1 MSHLVKVIVLVTL
14 SCSALVAP
22 VVAAVSKSCP
32 SLEASINSTF
42 TLEGQWCASQQLL
55 LAPDGTAVG
64 ELDYVYISNKK
75 NFIVGGN
82 WFLHL
87 PRDSN
92 GDLGAVISRT
102 QQRSIGNSSLIVE
115 DVLDCNNRTL
125 VSVEIDNSAGISFS
139 NGAATTFWIFNATT
153 SPPTFLL
160 KLLATRSSL
169 IQSNEIVAY
178 VCPSHATS
186 KDACGGPADE
196 HDGLGVV
203 ATMTTPWLNL
213 VVQHWTFQ
221 YNVSATAADRALLPI
236 SLATQVIGL
245 ATSPQ
250 SLSWCASSIAVIVLV
265 PLIIALVSCCC
276 CHRRRCCKC
285 GRSDASDPY
294 QKTLSE
300 ETEQRQYDEMFA
312 VPHKHRNAHTT
323 VSVALSEQTMDDSS
337 TGLLPQTT
345 SSATTFG
352 EYKKED

>member
-1 MSHLVKVIVLVTL
+1 MLPLAKRVIALALL
-14 SCSALVAP
+14 SCSSLVAP
-22 VVAAVSKSCP
+22 VVADVTKSCP

-92 GDLGAVISRT
+92 GNLGAVVSRT
-102 QQRSIGNSSLIVE
+102 QQSNVDNSSLIVE
-115 DVLDCNNRTL
+115 DVLDCNNRT
-125 VSVEIDNSAGISFS
+125 VVNVEIDNSAGISFS
-139 NGAATTFWIFNATT
+139 NGAATTFWVFNSTT

-160 KLLATRSSL
+160 KLLATRSSS

-178 VCPSHATS
+178 ACPPHATS
-186 KDACGGPADE
+186 KDACGGPANG

-221 YNVSATAADRALLPI
+221 YNTSATAVDRALLPI
-236 SLATQVIGL
+236 SLAAQIIGL

-250 SLSWCASSIAVIVLV
+250 SLSWCASSIAVIVIV

-285 GRSDASDPY
+285 GRSAASDPY

-300 ETEQRQYDEMFA
+300 ETERQQYDEMFA
-312 VPHKHRNAHTT
+312 VPHKHRSAHTT
-323 VSVALSEQTMDDSS
+323 VSVALAEQAMDDSS
-337 TGLLPQTT
+337 AGLLPQKP

-352 EYKKED
+352 EYKKD